1 MFAIF
6 SPIAWVRDLETFKA
20 GFVFGFAM
28 IVITIVVIS
37 SFCVSMN
44 MSKIVNTPGFVPINE
59 SSYWSMIGFSFFMF
73 EGIGGLMPLMAVA

>member
-1 MFAIF
+1 M
-6 SPIAWVRDLETFKA
+6 RDLETFKA